1 MFSKYVKKIIILLPV
16 LLLFISFPVSAAS
29 YGSVE
34 DWDGLVSFAIDSGRA
49 YLTNSSYNFINTGS
63 STEVKTAIAEYSGTF
78 SNIMTI
84 EDLIPGSVIDGRL
97 VVYGE
102 VAKRSNSTNANGVS
116 YYFYDPSVSFSADS
130 ENGITFGGFIRSE
143 DSDSINFTIQ
153 VQFNEFYCTS
163 DFIDIPFNM
172 FINMATW
179 VNMTSYHAIESIHV
193 YEDVSFSFASD
204 WAGDMYMYT
213 DLRDA
218 STIDGFIAD
227 QNQQIINNSSTQ
239 ITVTQQQM
247 EQQHADSQAQIQA
260 TQAQTDTL
268 VNGYDSTAG
277 QGVVNNFNDV
287 AGSLEDAEN
296 DLFASA
302 DLGGINYDPFSE
314 YITSD
319 SAQAGFS
326 FIRSVL
332 QAIWN
337 ALGDFQIPIYL
348 GLLLMIVT
356 KFLGFQQFASGGGD

>member
-16 LLLFISFPVSAAS
+16 LLLFFAVPVSAAES
-29 YGSVE
+29 GVPE
-34 DWDGLVSFAIDSGRA
+34 IWDGTFTLNSFVPNFMLNLYRPYSYIHNSDNSVVPVYTSAYYSYDDNFLININSDDTNVYLNGSFKIRVTVSPSVASSGLRYLNVSCTPLDLNDVYVTVLQQTRVYGGISTFDIIVEFDNYFVNDSEIT
-49 YLTNSSYNFINTGS
+49 LPISVSYNLSSFYTTLNENIPLEIQYDISYVSDYHGS
-63 STEVKTAIAEYSGTF
+63 IYQ
-78 SNIMTI
+78 
-84 EDLIPGSVIDGRL
+84 
-97 VVYGE
+97 
-102 VAKRSNSTNANGVS
+102 
-116 YYFYDPSVSFSADS
+116 YDSL
-130 ENGITFGGFIRSE
+130 
-143 DSDSINFTIQ
+143 
-153 VQFNEFYCTS
+153 
-163 DFIDIPFNM
+163 
-172 FINMATW
+172 
-179 VNMTSYHAIESIHV
+179 
-193 YEDVSFSFASD
+193 EDVPSLDGYFAE
-204 WAGDMYMYT
+204 
-213 DLRDA
+213 
-218 STIDGFIAD
+218 

-239 ITVTQQQM
+239 ITVTQQQT

-260 TQAQTDTL
+260 TQTQTDTL

-332 QAIWN
+332 QALWN